1 VAPGHD
7 PRESANQ
14 RIKAPLEVASMI
26 SARHAR
32 SVVLPLVLSAVYL
45 GGCSRGSSSET
56 ASVRLVDQFQAQ
68 SVSNSPTTQAPDPAV
83 SWDFSKSAPPAA
95 AEPGKTA
102 EAKDPALGW
111 KAGPGVEDLKI
122 VDGRLT
128 GRTTTDFPLI
138 YAPIPPNVDGADEF
152 HSVDVRIRSSVTG
165 ALAVIRSNAD
175 KLDFDQIIRQ
185 NSNAPPQ
192 LSNKVLAGDAFQTI
206 SIASTRPGSMAG
218 KYLLVRPVSAK
229 GANFAI
235 EFVRLISQREH
246 RAMVPSGIGWQGLGS
261 VYRESIVSRSPEVF
275 SIDANIPAG
284 SWLDVNLGT
293 ADFAPLTF
301 KVTAASGAEEQ
312 TILERTITTPQR
324 WEPVA
329 VDLGPFAGQKTL
341 RFSLAV
347 EEERRIGFWGSPVIR
362 VRGAQP
368 RTGNAAAALGGAAP
382 PRGVIFL
389 MCDTLRKDH
398 LGLYGY
404 ERETAP
410 HLKQL
415 AEQSAVFLDNVSQ
428 ATWTKA
434 STPSI
439 MTSLNP
445 LSTQVHGTPDRL
457 SASATTI
464 AEVFRDA
471 GYATV
476 SFSSTG
482 FTGRMTNLH
491 QGFEELHES
500 ASIDQ
505 PANYRAKTAR
515 PYVDRAI
522 EWIEHHP
529 DTPFFMY
536 LHVFDPHHQYEP
548 RAPYASAF
556 NDPALR
562 DEHEKERETSRKFIH
577 EAMRGRGLPNP
588 EELKKAGL
596 DADKWVKYERDWYD
610 GSILG
615 MDAEVGRLIQRLRTL
630 GIEDDTLLVFFS
642 DHGEGFGEHGNMW
655 HGFTGYGE
663 MSGVPMMFHRP
674 GVIPPGLKISETVR
688 NLDLMPTVLDLCGLP
703 IPEAAQGQSLVP
715 LMAAARQAAQNGS
728 QGSLAEIAAKLGW
741 TPQPA
746 VTEKSDDPQG
756 ENPKG
761 LLSYAIVSGGWKLVH
776 NVKSP
781 DNRAEYE
788 LYHHADDP
796 LDQKNVLDQNG
807 SVAETLK
814 TKLAEWHEM
823 VEKAKLPEG
832 ESTEGVDEK
841 ELERLRSL
849 GYVQ

>member
-1 VAPGHD
+1 
-7 PRESANQ
+7 
-14 RIKAPLEVASMI
+14 
-26 SARHAR
+26 
-32 SVVLPLVLSAVYL
+32 
-45 GGCSRGSSSET
+45 
-56 ASVRLVDQFQAQ
+56 
-68 SVSNSPTTQAPDPAV
+68 
-83 SWDFSKSAPPAA
+83 
-95 AEPGKTA
+95 
-102 EAKDPALGW
+102 LGW
-111 KAGPGVEDLKI
+111 KAGAGVADLRI
-122 VDGRLT
+122 TDGRLT
-128 GRTTTDFPLI
+128 GRSTTDFPLI
-138 YAPIPPNVDGADEF
+138 YAPVPPNIDGSDEF
-152 HSVDVRIRSSVTG
+152 HSVEVRIRSSLTG

-175 KLDFDQIIRQ
+175 KLNFEQIIEQ
-185 NSNAPPQ
+185 NRNSPPQ

-206 SIASTRPGSMAG
+206 SIASTRPGTMAG

-229 GANFAI
+229 DARFEI
-235 EFVRLISQREH
+235 EFVRVVSQREH
-246 RAMVPSGIGWQGLGS
+246 RALVPSGIGWQGLGGI
-261 VYRESIVSRSPEVF
+261 YRESIVSRSPEVF
-275 SIDANIPAG
+275 SIEADIPSN

-293 ADFAPLTF
+293 TDFEPVTF
-301 KVTAASGAEEQ
+301 QITAGSGGSEE
-312 TILERTITTPQR
+312 TILKRTITTPQR
-324 WEPVA
+324 WEPVS
-329 VDLGPFAGQKTL
+329 VDLARFAGTNTL

-347 EEERRIGFWGSPVIR
+347 KEERRIGFWGTPAIR
-362 VRGAQP
+362 IRGAQP
-368 RTGNAAAALGGAAP
+368 QTGPAAAALGGAAP
-382 PRGVIFL
+382 PRGVIYL

-410 HLKQL
+410 HLRQL
-415 AEQSAVFLDNVSQ
+415 AEQSTVFLDNISQ

-500 ASIDQ
+500 ASMGDQ
-505 PANYRAKTAR
+505 PTYRAKTAR
-515 PYVDRAI
+515 AYVDRAI
-522 EWIEHHP
+522 EWIESHP
-529 DTPFFMY
+529 DTAFFMY

-548 RAPYASAF
+548 RPPYAAAF

-562 DEHEKERETSRKFIH
+562 DEHEQERETSRKFIH
-577 EAMRGRGLPNP
+577 QEMRGRGLPNP

-596 DADKWVKYERDWYD
+596 DAEKWVKYERDWYD

-615 MDAEVGRLIQRLRTL
+615 MDAEVGRLVQRLRTL
-630 GIEDDTLLVFFS
+630 GIENDTLLVFFS
-642 DHGEGFGEHGNMW
+642 DHGEGFGEHGSMW
-655 HGFTGYGE
+655 HGYTGYGE

-688 NLDLMPTVLDLCGLP
+688 NLDLMPTVLDLSGLP
-703 IPEAAQGQSLVP
+703 IPEGAQGQSLVP
-715 LMAAARQAAQNGS
+715 LMAAARQATQGGS
-728 QGSLAEIAAKLGW
+728 QGSVAEIAAQLGW

-746 VTEKSDDPQG
+746 VTEKSDHPQG

-761 LLSYAIVSGGWKLVH
+761 LLSYAIVSDGWKLVH

-788 LYHHADDP
+788 LYHHAEDP
-796 LDQKNVLDQNG
+796 LDQKNVLDGN
-807 SVAETLK
+807 SNVAQTLK
-814 TKLAEWHEM
+814 AKLAEWHAM
-823 VEKAKLPEG
+823 VEKGKLPEG
-832 ESTEGVDEK
+832 ESTEGIDEK